1 MADTLFVDFL
11 FLWSIVAEIKF
22 ISTFF
27 ENFSV
32 SVYES
37 FAIFA
42 ALKLRFL
49 IEWRGNDAVDG

>member
-1 MADTLFVDFL
+1 MGNRRFSHFPFLCPFVGKTK
-11 FLWSIVAEIKF
+11 SGIA
-22 ISTFF
+22 FF

>member
-1 MADTLFVDFL
+1 MGNRRFSHFSVLCPFVGKTK
-11 FLWSIVAEIKF
+11 SGSA
-22 ISTFF
+22 FF